1 MMYGL
6 TIFSTQKSAAKCIVV
21 DNRTEYQ
28 DIYGTD
34 CNNIKIN
41 GLLAYQTDSYPQVK
55 VEYSWEIC
63 NYNDNNI
70 TVRAKAADDD
80 QDTIQTHF
88 RLWQNRKRN
97 GPSGREVLFEANFPP
112 PMVLEATFGNNCIR
126 RTETMDLDTAVPMRW
141 MASQLSGPPFQ
152 NGKLLN
158 DDKPQPYC
166 YAYAFTPVE
175 VQYGDCNVEVRIV
188 FLGNLYLDHLSNLTN
203 IISTTRQVL
212 PVKHQMELTAKHIL
226 TLKKVFVLIS
236 MQFFRIK
243 HVTTK
248 SLISKSIQNN
258 PISNSRK
265 LNLISYQKN
274 LLRRLVNIS
283 KKEGQ

>member
-1 MMYGL
+1 MCSP
-6 TIFSTQKSAAKCIVV
+6 FCPTQKSAAKCAVI

-41 GLLAYQTDSYPQVK
+41 GLLAYQTASYPKVK

-70 TVRAKAADDD
+70 TIRAKAPDDG
-80 QDTIQTHF
+80 QDMIETYF
-88 RLWQNRKRN
+88 RLWQNTKRN
-97 GPSGREVLFEANFPP
+97 GASGRDVLFEENFPP
-112 PMVLEATFGNNCIR
+112 PVALQATSGNNCIQ
-126 RTETMDLDTAVPMRW
+126 RTQTMDLDTAVPMRW
-141 MASQLSGPPFQ
+141 MASQLSGPPFK

-188 FLGNLYLDHLSNLTN
+188 CLGNLYLDHFSNLTKMFS
-203 IISTTRQVL
+203 ITRQVL
-212 PVKHQMELTAKHIL
+212 HVKQVMELTVKNIL
-226 TLKKVFVLIS
+226 TLKKAFVLIS
-236 MQFFRIK
+236 MRFFRTK

-248 SLISKSIQNN
+248 SLILKSTQNS
-258 PISNSRK
+258 PISNSRR
-265 LNLISYQKN
+265 LNLIKYQEN
-274 LLRRLVNIS
+274 LIQKHVNIS
-283 KKEGQ
+283 EKKDQ